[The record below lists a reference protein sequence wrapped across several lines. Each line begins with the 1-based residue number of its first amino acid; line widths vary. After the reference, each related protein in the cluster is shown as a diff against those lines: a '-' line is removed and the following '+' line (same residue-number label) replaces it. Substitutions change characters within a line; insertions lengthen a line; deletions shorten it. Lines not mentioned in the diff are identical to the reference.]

1 MIVLYKTSEEEII
14 KEMLPTVKRIASD
27 LLHNLPKNVEFD
39 DLVQE
44 GVLALLSAVRRYDP
58 QKGANLHAFVV
69 KRVKGAMY
77 DYLRRIDWMPRN
89 LRHNVKEVEKAI
101 YELESELNRYPTI
114 EEIALHTGMTT
125 NEVKRALD
133 ETVRKQLLRLD
144 EFLYEDFD
152 SFADNLSEQ
161 DEPSQTAFKEIVAE
175 KLTEAIKTLLPRE
188 QLVLSL
194 RFEQDLSLKEIG
206 LIIGVTES
214 RVSQILSSALLK
226 IKRYILGEDNDNS
239 DRSSNSNCER
249 N

>member
-1 MIVLYKTSEEEII
+1 VYKTSEEDII

-27 LLHNLPKNVEFD
+27 LIHNLPKNVELD

-44 GVLALLSAVRRYDP
+44 GVLALISAVRRYDP
-58 QKGANLHAFVV
+58 KRGTNLHAFVV

-89 LRHNVKEVEKAI
+89 LRHNVKQVEKAV
-101 YELESELNRYPTI
+101 YELEYRLNRYPTI
-114 EEIALHTGMTT
+114 EEIALHTGMTS

-152 SFADNLSEQ
+152 SFADNLGGE
-161 DEPSQTAFKEIVAE
+161 DEPSESAFKEIISE
-175 KLTEAIKTLLPRE
+175 KLAEAIKNLLPRE

-206 LIIGVTES
+206 LIIGVSES

-226 IKRYILGEDNDNS
+226 IKRYVLGEDDDNTN
-239 DRSSNSNCER
+239 RSSNCNCER

>member
-1 MIVLYKTSEEEII
+1 MYKISEEEII
-14 KEMLPTVKRIASD
+14 KEMLPAVKRIASD

-58 QKGANLHAFVV
+58 KKGTNLHAFVI

-89 LRHNVKEVEKAI
+89 LRHNVKEVEKAA
-101 YELESELNRYPTI
+101 YELESRLNRYPTV
-114 EEIALHTGMTT
+114 EEIALHTGLTS

-144 EFLYEDFD
+144 EYLYEDFD

-161 DEPSQTAFKEIVAE
+161 DEPSQSAFKEIIAE
-175 KLTEAIKTLLPRE
+175 KLAQAIKMLQPRE

-206 LIIGVTES
+206 LIIGVSES

-226 IKRYILGEDNDNS
+226 IKRYILGENNDNTN
-239 DRSSNSNCER
+239 RSSDVNCEG

>member
-1 MIVLYKTSEEEII
+1 MYKTSEEEII

-27 LLHNLPKNVEFD
+27 LLHNLPKNVELD

-58 QKGANLHAFVV
+58 QKGTNLHAFAV

-239 DRSSNSNCER
+239 DRSSNSNRER